1 MSAAA
6 SPSEHQRAHGD
17 LHVTMKLRE
26 GRTVLD
32 DLRQQGCL
40 KARFPRPPGWAEVVT
55 LNTSGGVAGG
65 DTLRTTLRVRHG
77 ASASFA
83 AQAAE
88 RFYRALPEDPP
99 AHIRTS
105 LAVEPG
111 AAAEWLPQESIL
123 FESCALD
130 RTLHVELAAD
140 AWFLG
145 VESLVFGRALMGERV
160 ANCRLHDRIRIDR
173 AGQPL
178 LHDAIRLHG
187 PADALARPA
196 IAAGAG
202 ALATLVLV
210 APDADSRLAPLRA
223 AWKNNDAG
231 ASAWNG
237 MLLARVT
244 AADGAAL
251 REAVLAALACLRGP
265 RPLPRVWMC

>member
-99 AHIRTS
+99 PTS
-105 LAVEPG
+105 APASPSNPAPPPNGCRGKASCSKAARWTARCTWNWPPTPG
-111 AAAEWLPQESIL
+111 SSASNPWSSAAP
-123 FESCALD
+123 
-130 RTLHVELAAD
+130 
-140 AWFLG
+140 
-145 VESLVFGRALMGERV
+145 
-160 ANCRLHDRIRIDR
+160 
-173 AGQPL
+173 
-178 LHDAIRLHG
+178 
-187 PADALARPA
+187 
-196 IAAGAG
+196 
-202 ALATLVLV
+202 
-210 APDADSRLAPLRA
+210 
-223 AWKNNDAG
+223 
-231 ASAWNG
+231 
-237 MLLARVT
+237 
-244 AADGAAL
+244 
-251 REAVLAALACLRGP
+251 
-265 RPLPRVWMC
+265 